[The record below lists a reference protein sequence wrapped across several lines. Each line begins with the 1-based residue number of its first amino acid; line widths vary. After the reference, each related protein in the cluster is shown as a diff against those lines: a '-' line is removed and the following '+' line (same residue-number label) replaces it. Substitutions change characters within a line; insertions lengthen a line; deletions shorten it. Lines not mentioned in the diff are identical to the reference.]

1 METLSNN
8 NGHSFVLDLPWPPSV
23 NHYWRRVGNRTLI
36 SKEGRR
42 FRKRVLATLSAR
54 KHEPM
59 TGTLAVRVVAHPPDR
74 RRRDLDNITK
84 ALLDALEHGGIYE
97 DDSQIDRL
105 EIVRASVIKSGAVIV
120 EINEI
125 NAIQPHQT
133 ENQT

>member
-1 METLSNN
+1 MANL
-8 NGHSFVLDLPWPPSV
+8 NGFNANEVDPAVGFDPIPAGKYLAIITESEMKPTKAGTGQYLQLTFQVL
-23 NHYWRRVGNRTLI
+23 
-36 SKEGRR
+36 EGQYKGRL
-42 FRKRVLATLSAR
+42 VWAR
-54 KHEPM
+54 
-59 TGTLAVRVVAHPPDR
+59 LN
-74 RRRDLDNITK
+74 LDNIAK

-105 EIVRASVIKSGAVIV
+105 EIVRASVIKSVAVIV

>member
-1 METLSNN
+1 MEALRLT
-8 NGHSFVLDLPWPPSV
+8 LPWPPSV
-23 NHYWRRVGNRTLI
+23 NHYWRRVGNRTLV

-54 KHEPM
+54 HIERM

-74 RRRDLDNITK
+74 RRRDLDNIAK
-84 ALLDALEHGGIYE
+84 SLLDALEHGGVYE

-105 EIVRASVIKSGAVIV
+105 AIERASVVKGGAVIV
-120 EINEI
+120 EIN
-125 NAIQPHQT
+125 AIEPLST

>member
-1 METLSNN
+1 MEALR
-8 NGHSFVLDLPWPPSV
+8 LALPWPPSV

-36 SKEGRR
+36 SKEGHL
-42 FRKRVLATLSAR
+42 FRKRVLATLSAQHIER
-54 KHEPM
+54 M
-59 TGTLAVRVVAHPPDR
+59 TGPLAVRVVAHPPDR

-105 EIVRASVIKSGAVIV
+105 TIERASVVKGGAVIV
-120 EINEI
+120 EIN
-125 NAIQPHQT
+125 AIEPHPT

>member
-1 METLSNN
+1 MEALRLT
-8 NGHSFVLDLPWPPSV
+8 LPWPPSV

-42 FRKRVLATLSAR
+42 FRKRVLATL
-54 KHEPM
+54 KTQHIEPM
-59 TGTLAVRVVAHPPDR
+59 TGPLAVRVVAHPPDR

-84 ALLDALEHGGIYE
+84 SLLDALEHGGIYE

-105 EIVRASVIKSGAVIV
+105 SIERASVVKGGAVIV
-120 EINEI
+120 EIN
-125 NAIQPHQT
+125 AIEPHQT